1 MGTTVALCVISS
13 SRKVDPSFE
22 EYLKT
27 TVLGNQ
33 IWFEIHVSTFLVT
46 EAKKAWPDLVDLSES
61 MHQLF
66 GHSFE
71 VRHSIYIFSENG
83 S

>member
-1 MGTTVALCVISS
+1 MCQWNTKETSGSYTDFIEAGAVSENIVLILFRDFLVGTTVALCVISS

-33 IWFEIHVSTFLVT
+33 F
-46 EAKKAWPDLVDLSES
+46 
-61 MHQLF
+61 
-66 GHSFE
+66 
-71 VRHSIYIFSENG
+71 
-83 S
+83 